1 MAVTERMHVSYK
13 NKRIEKQC
21 TSLREAKKAYSEKVA
36 VKLLQRVNFL
46 VAADNLASVIDNP
59 VLHFHDLK
67 GNREGIYAIDID
79 GRRGSY
85 RLLIRIDGFS
95 KEEVFAIA
103 NVIEIIE
110 ITEVS
115 NHYE

>member
-1 MAVTERMHVSYK
+1 MQVSYK

-21 TSLREAKKAYSEKVA
+21 TNLREAKKAYSEKVA
-36 VKLLQRVNFL
+36 IKLLKRVHFL
-46 VAADNLASVIDNP
+46 MAAENLESVINYP
-59 VLHFHDLK
+59 IHHFHDLK
-67 GNREGIYAIDID
+67 GNREGLYAIDVD

-85 RLLIRIDGFS
+85 RLLLSIDGFS
-95 KEEVFAIA
+95 KEQVFTAASEIT
-103 NVIEIIE
+103 IIE

>member
-1 MAVTERMHVSYK
+1 MQVSYK
-13 NKRIEKQC
+13 NTRIEKQC
-21 TSLREAKKAYSEKVA
+21 TNLREAKKAYSAKVA
-36 VKLLQRVNFL
+36 MKLLQLVNFL
-46 VAADNLASVIDNP
+46 TAAESLESVINNS

-67 GNREGIYAIDID
+67 GDREGFYAIDVD

-85 RLLIRIDGFS
+85 RLLLNIDGFS
-95 KEEVFAIA
+95 KEQVFATA
-103 NVIEIIE
+103 SEITIIK

>member
-1 MAVTERMHVSYK
+1 MQVSYR

-21 TSLREAKKAYSEKVA
+21 TNLREAKKAYSAKVA
-36 VKLLQRVNFL
+36 NKLLKRVNFL
-46 VAADNLASVIDNP
+46 IAAENLESVINYP
-59 VLHFHDLK
+59 IHHFHDLK
-67 GNREGIYAIDID
+67 GDQEGLYAIDID

-85 RLLIRIDGFS
+85 RLLLSIEGFS
-95 KEEVFAIA
+95 KEQVFAAASKIT
-103 NVIEIIE
+103 IIE